1 MSKKHAILQA
11 ATALFSI
18 KGFKD
23 ASMMEVA
30 DMVGVA
36 GATIFYHFKSKEDLF
51 LSILADV
58 KRSILEEFDR
68 YFNDNKFETG
78 LEMVEGTVSFYLYVT
93 GKMEAQFRILHR
105 HYPYELAQVNPICR
119 GHLEAI
125 YECFFDIFEQAL
137 RRGQID
143 GSIGDIQPRKTAL
156 LLFSMVDGLVRF
168 KIDGLY
174 ESGTLYKELI
184 ESCRRMVS
192 NSKSEQRG

>member
-1 MSKKHAILQA
+1 
-11 ATALFSI
+11 
-18 KGFKD
+18 
-23 ASMMEVA
+23 
-30 DMVGVA
+30 MVGVA

-51 LSILADV
+51 ISILADV
-58 KRSILEEFDR
+58 KKSILEEFDR
-68 YFNDNKFETG
+68 YFNANKFETG

-105 HYPYELAQVNPICR
+105 HYPYELAQVNSTCR

-143 GSIGDIQPRKTAL
+143 GSVGDVQPRKTAL

-174 ESGTLYKELI
+174 ESGALYKELI

-192 NSKSEQRG
+192 NSNFEQRG